1 MSSFLY
7 VFLALACFAA
17 FHAVT
22 AGEKVKSALQKK
34 TGISIVSYTGLR
46 ALISLVLLIVS
57 LVLLFRDAETTRT
70 LFTPLRG
77 VPAIL
82 PAFFAFWIAGIA
94 LRQVSEAHRLPQ
106 FFGFKESPRL
116 FIYSGAYSLCRHPMY
131 TGWLVACWGILL
143 SKPYLLTVFYNLLM
157 SAYIVFM
164 ALSEE
169 RRMVALFGERY
180 KTYQKQTPF
189 LLPFGFLQSSQRNQG

>member
-1 MSSFLY
+1 MSPFLY
-7 VFLALACFAA
+7 VFLAMACFAI
-17 FHAVT
+17 FHAST
-22 AGEKVKSALQKK
+22 ASDKFKVAVQKK
-34 TGISIVSYTGLR
+34 TGISTVSYTGFR
-46 ALISLVLLIVS
+46 ALISLVLLTVS
-57 LVLLFRDAETTRT
+57 LALLFHDTETTRR
-70 LFTPLRG
+70 LFTPHLG

-106 FFGFKESPRL
+106 FFGFQEYPRL

-131 TGWLVACWGILL
+131 TGWLVACWGILV
-143 SKPYLLTVFYNLLM
+143 SKPYVLTVFYNLLM

-180 KTYQKQTPF
+180 RDYQKQTPF
-189 LLPFGFLQSSQRNQG
+189 LLPYGFLKSQNRKQE

>member
-1 MSSFLY
+1 MSPFLF
-7 VFLALACFAA
+7 VFLVLACFAI
-17 FHAVT
+17 FHALT
-22 AGEKVKSALQKK
+22 AGEQFKAAFHKK
-34 TGISIVSYTGLR
+34 TRISTVSYTGFR

-57 LVLLFRDAETTRT
+57 LVLLFRSAEATHR
-70 LFTPLRG
+70 LFTPHLG

-106 FFGFKESPRL
+106 FFGFQEYPRL

-131 TGWLVACWGILL
+131 TGWLVACWGILV
-143 SKPYLLTVFYNLLM
+143 SKPYVLTVFYNLLL

-180 KTYQKQTPF
+180 RAYQKQTPF
-189 LLPFGFLQSSQRNQG
+189 LLPYGFLKFSNRNQR